1 MFKDLSDFKSKIK
14 NKKVAILGIGISN
27 TPLVKFLYEIG
38 TNITVFDKSEG
49 TKLIETLSKFE
60 SMKISYSLGSDYLK
74 ELQGFEYIFRSPGI
88 RFDIP
93 ELVLEKA
100 KGAVITSEMEVF
112 LDICP
117 AKIIGITGSDGKTTT
132 TTLICKILND
142 SGHNCLLGG
151 NIGTPLLDRIEEIT
165 DKDFV
170 VLELSSFQLQT
181 VKKSPNISVITNIS
195 PNHLDIHK
203 SYEEYIDAKKNIF
216 INQTKDDTTVLN
228 FDNPETKDF
237 SNLVKSNCVFFSR
250 LHDLDKGFYVK
261 ENIIVFSDGTTEIN
275 ILDVD
280 DIKIPGAHNVENY
293 LAAIATVYPFA
304 NIESIRSVAATFNG
318 VEHRL
323 ELVRELEGIKFY
335 NSSIDSSPNRTIAA
349 LSTFNKKVILLAGGK
364 DKNIPYDKIGQVIAQ
379 KVKCLILIGPTGP
392 LIEKALKD
400 AIAKTGEGRDIK
412 ILYCDTYEQLV
423 NTAYKNAESADIILL
438 SPASTSFDMFK
449 NFEERGNKFKQLVN
463 ELQ

>member
-1 MFKDLSDFKSKIK
+1 M
-14 NKKVAILGIGISN
+14 
-27 TPLVKFLYEIG
+27 
-38 TNITVFDKSEG
+38 
-49 TKLIETLSKFE
+49 
-60 SMKISYSLGSDYLK
+60 
-74 ELQGFEYIFRSPGI
+74 
-88 RFDIP
+88 
-93 ELVLEKA
+93 
-100 KGAVITSEMEVF
+100 
-112 LDICP
+112 
-117 AKIIGITGSDGKTTT
+117 
-132 TTLICKILND
+132 
-142 SGHNCLLGG
+142 
-151 NIGTPLLDRIEEIT
+151 
-165 DKDFV
+165 
-170 VLELSSFQLQT
+170 
-181 VKKSPNISVITNIS
+181 
-195 PNHLDIHK
+195 
-203 SYEEYIDAKKNIF
+203 
-216 INQTKDDTTVLN
+216 
-228 FDNPETKDF
+228 
-237 SNLVKSNCVFFSR
+237 FFSR